1 MQNLTKRI
9 LNCLSN
15 LQPSKKEDE
24 FKDQEDWNEGVGVRG
39 LDLAAYQ
46 RQGEVDPD
54 CKPNGFFK
62 YLVIFF
68 ISYLNFLHSLPN
80 NLLVQRG
87 KDDMVKVVN
96 RLQLSL
102 ELAQGIYENLLIRG
116 HIFVIF
122 GTENTIIN
130 FV

>member
-1 MQNLTKRI
+1 M
-9 LNCLSN
+9 
-15 LQPSKKEDE
+15 
-24 FKDQEDWNEGVGVRG
+24 
-39 LDLAAYQ
+39 
-46 RQGEVDPD
+46 
-54 CKPNGFFK
+54 
-62 YLVIFF
+62 
-68 ISYLNFLHSLPN
+68 
-80 NLLVQRG
+80 LVQRG

-130 FV
+130 VVQFKPFKMYSVLHNLRGPADANKVFLINVPT